1 MWYYAFIVCVFL
13 LWLASTS
20 RDRNA
25 LRIVLIAS
33 LASEVIVELVTHQIH
48 GAWKLAIPGALE
60 TLTILA
66 LLHWARNRTGH
77 MQACLLIIAWLA
89 HLLCYLDAVWKT
101 DLVYSRYEIIIQM
114 VAVGQLAAC
123 YDTLIFNA
131 GRLRSVANSIRAGSV
146 ERLFPARTRAS
157 LLPDGSS
164 TRH

>member
-1 MWYYAFIVCVFL
+1 MWYHAFIVCVFL

-33 LASEVIVELVTHQIH
+33 LVSEVVVELVTHQIH

-66 LLHWARNRTGH
+66 MLHWARNRTGYL
-77 MQACLLIIAWLA
+77 QASLLIVAWLA
-89 HLLCYLDAVWKT
+89 HLICYVDIIART
-101 DLVYSRYEIIIQM
+101 DWIYSRYEIIIQM

-123 YDTLIFNA
+123 YDTLIFHA
-131 GRLRSVANSIRAGSV
+131 GRLANSFRAGCV

-157 LLPDGSS
+157 LLPSGRSA
-164 TRH
+164 RH